1 MRQKI
6 FLLCCIMVGFVIVIG
21 CQNKITS
28 PTLPPDIE
36 KVEPNSVG
44 QGAFNQNITMQGKN
58 FTPNMILNF
67 GAEIDVSQVDVKSS
81 NLAIA
86 TISVLPEAQVGS
98 RNIIVQNS
106 LEFTSVAKGFFSVF
120 PNLCPVASFNV
131 TPSTGYAQYT
141 QFFFDASGSYDS
153 DGEISEYSWD
163 FGDGEKEEG
172 KIVNHM
178 YQEEGNPEV
187 VLTVSDNV
195 GAIGSTSQQL
205 YVASPFNIEE
215 AERIISEMIINF
227 FRMFENLMYLD
238 VDEIVKDFSLSCYG
252 REHQKDTILYLQAKY
267 QIEPFI
273 LKIYFLSDVSIG
285 HLTPTRASDISVTT
299 NIVSIRESDGYRT
312 ETTVTHVY
320 TAVFEFGRWWIC
332 NYTAFYE

>member
-141 QFFFDASGSYDS
+141 LFIFDASDSYDS

>member
-1 MRQKI
+1 
-6 FLLCCIMVGFVIVIG
+6 MVGFVIVIG

-141 QFFFDASGSYDS
+141 LFIFDASDSYDS

>member
-1 MRQKI
+1 MRQKNI
-6 FLLCCIMVGFVIVIG
+6 LLCCIMVGFVIVTG

-36 KVEPNSVG
+36 KVEPNSAG
-44 QGAFNQNITMQGKN
+44 QGAFNQNITVQGKN

-67 GAEIDVSQVDVKSS
+67 GADIDVSQVDVRSS
-81 NLAIA
+81 NSAIA
-86 TISVLPEAQVGS
+86 TISVLPEAQVGP
-98 RNIIVQNS
+98 RNIVVQNS
-106 LEFTSVAKGFFSVF
+106 LEFTSVAEGLFSVF
-120 PNLCPVASFNV
+120 PNLCPVASFKV
-131 TPSTGYAQYT
+131 APSSGYAQYT
-141 QFFFDASGSYDS
+141 QFLFDASGSYDS
-153 DGEISEYSWD
+153 DGQISSYSWD

-195 GAIGSTSQQL
+195 GAIGLTSQQL
-205 YVASPFNIEE
+205 YVASAFNMEE

-238 VDEIVKDFSLSCYG
+238 ADEIVKDFTPSCGG
-252 REHQKDTILYLQAKY
+252 REHQKETILYLQAQY

-285 HLTPTRASDISVTT
+285 HLTPTRASNISVTT
-299 NIVSIRESDGYRT
+299 KIVGIRQSDGQQT
-312 ETTVTHVY
+312 ETIVTHIY
-320 TAVFEFGRWWIC
+320 TAIFEGGRWWLC
-332 NYTAFYE
+332 NYTAIYE

>member
-1 MRQKI
+1 MRQII
-6 FLLCCIMVGFVIVIG
+6 FLLCCIMVGFVIVTG

-36 KVEPNSVG
+36 NVEPNSAG
-44 QGAFNQNITMQGKN
+44 QGAFNQNITVQGKN

-67 GAEIDVSQVDVKSS
+67 GADIDVSQVDVRSS
-81 NLAIA
+81 NSAIA
-86 TISVLPEAQVGS
+86 TISVLPEAQVGP
-98 RNIIVQNS
+98 RNIVVQNS

-120 PNLCPVASFNV
+120 PNLGPVASFRV

-141 QFFFDASGSYDS
+141 LFVFDASDS
-153 DGEISEYSWD
+153 HDPDGEISGYSWD
-163 FGDGEKEEG
+163 FGDGEKDEG

-205 YVASPFNIEE
+205 FVAPPFNIEE

-227 FRMFENLMYLD
+227 LRMFEDLMYLNA
-238 VDEIVKDFSLSCYG
+238 DEIVKDFTPSCAG
-252 REHQKDTILYLQAKY
+252 REHQKNTILNLQAQY

-285 HLTPTRASDISVTT
+285 NLTPTHASNISVTT

-312 ETTVTHVY
+312 ETIVTHIY
-320 TAVFEFGRWWIC
+320 TAVFEGGRWWIC
-332 NYTAFYE
+332 NYTAIYE

>member
-6 FLLCCIMVGFVIVIG
+6 FLLCCIMVGFFIVIG

-44 QGAFNQNITMQGKN
+44 QGAFNQNITVQGKN
-58 FTPNMILNF
+58 FTPSMILNF

-81 NLAIA
+81 NLATA
-86 TISVLPEAQVGS
+86 TISVLPEAQVGP

-120 PNLCPVASFNV
+120 PNLCPMASFKV
-131 TPSTGYAQYT
+131 TPSSGYAQYT
-141 QFFFDASGSYDS
+141 LFMFDASDSYDS
-153 DGEISEYSWD
+153 DGQISSYSWD
-163 FGDGEKEEG
+163 FGDGEKGEG

-195 GAIGSTSQQL
+195 GAIGSASQQL
-205 YVASPFNIEE
+205 YVAPPFNIED

-238 VDEIVKDFSLSCYG
+238 ADEIVKDFSLSCYG

-267 QIEPFI
+267 QIEPFT
-273 LKIYFLSDVSIG
+273 LDIYFLSDVSIG

-312 ETTVTHVY
+312 ETTVTHLY
-320 TAVFEFGRWWIC
+320 TAIFEGGRWWIC
-332 NYTAFYE
+332 NYTAIYE